1 MDMRM
6 IVNKLCKTVAI
17 LLMLCMGM
25 VAGAQEKETIVFSPQ
40 WTPQAQFAGY
50 YVALVKG
57 FYSEA
62 GLDVRID
69 HPSASNSCI
78 NRLKSGESQIV
89 SLQLMSAMRF
99 VNQGL
104 PLVNV
109 LQTSQQNTLMIISRT
124 PIPNIYRLKDMRV
137 GCWKSGFSELPMM
150 LDRIY
155 KLNIQWVPFRSN
167 INLFISGAIDATMA
181 MSYNE
186 KVQLE
191 MAGQR
196 LNEDQLLYFSKL
208 GYNIPE
214 DGLYTTE
221 DYLSSHREQVYKFAE
236 ASKRGW
242 RWCVDHPQEALDIVM
257 KIVREHRVA
266 TSRVAQRKMLEEI
279 LRSQLAK
286 DTKQRTFRLDP
297 NDFQFTNRFML
308 ENGVIQN
315 PIDFQSF
322 VAESPSAK

>member
-1 MDMRM
+1 M
-6 IVNKLCKTVAI
+6 IVNKLYKTAAI
-17 LLMLCMGM
+17 LLLFCMGS
-25 VAGAQEKETIVFSPQ
+25 VAGAQQKETIVFSPQ

-50 YVALVKG
+50 YVALEKG

-78 NRLKSGESQIV
+78 NRLKRGDSQLI
-89 SLQLMSAMRF
+89 SLQLMSALRF
-99 VNQGL
+99 AAQDL

-186 KVQLE
+186 KIQLE
-191 MAGQR
+191 MSGQR

-214 DGLYTTE
+214 DGLYTTNS
-221 DYLSSHREQVYKFAE
+221 YLNTHREQVRRFVE

-242 RWCVDHPQEALDIVM
+242 LWCVDHPQEALDIVM
-257 KIVREHRVA
+257 KVVRANNVA
-266 TSRVAQRKMLEEI
+266 TSRVAQQKMLKEI
-279 LRSQLAK
+279 LRAQLVK
-286 DTKQRTFRLDP
+286 DTDQRTFRLDP
-297 NDFQFTNRFML
+297 NDFQFTNHFML
-308 ENGVIQN
+308 ENGYI
-315 PIDFQSF
+315 PKSIDYKTF
-322 VAESPSAK
+322 VAE

>member
-1 MDMRM
+1 MRM
-6 IVNKLCKTVAI
+6 IVNKLYKTAAI
-17 LLMLCMGM
+17 LLLFCMGS
-25 VAGAQEKETIVFSPQ
+25 VAGAQQKETIVFSPQ

-50 YVALVKG
+50 YVALEKG

-78 NRLKSGESQIV
+78 NRLKSGDSQLI
-89 SLQLMSAMRF
+89 SLQLMSALRF
-99 VNQGL
+99 AAQDL

-137 GCWKSGFSELPMM
+137 GCWKSGFSELPMI

-186 KVQLE
+186 KIQLE
-191 MAGQR
+191 MSGQR

-214 DGLYTTE
+214 DGLYTTNS
-221 DYLSSHREQVYKFAE
+221 YLNTHREQVRRFVE

-242 RWCVDHPQEALDIVM
+242 LWCVDHPQEALDIVM
-257 KIVREHRVA
+257 KVVRANNVA
-266 TSRVAQRKMLEEI
+266 TSRVAQQKMLKEI
-279 LRSQLAK
+279 LRTQLVK
-286 DTKQRTFRLDP
+286 DTDQRTFRLDP
-297 NDFQFTNRFML
+297 NDFQFTNHFML
-308 ENGVIQN
+308 ENGYI
-315 PIDFQSF
+315 PKSIDYKTF
-322 VAESPSAK
+322 VAE

>member
-1 MDMRM
+1 M
-6 IVNKLCKTVAI
+6 IVNKLYKTAAI
-17 LLMLCMGM
+17 LLLFCMGS
-25 VAGAQEKETIVFSPQ
+25 VAGAQQKETIVFSPQ

-50 YVALVKG
+50 YVALEKG

-78 NRLKSGESQIV
+78 NRLKSGDSQLI
-89 SLQLMSAMRF
+89 SLQLMSALRF
-99 VNQGL
+99 AAQDL

-109 LQTSQQNTLMIISRT
+109 MQTSQQNTLMIISRT

-137 GCWKSGFSELPMM
+137 GCWKSGFSELPMI

-191 MAGQR
+191 MSGQR

-214 DGLYTTE
+214 DGLYTTNS
-221 DYLSSHREQVYKFAE
+221 YLNTHREQVRRFVE

-242 RWCVDHPQEALDIVM
+242 LWCVDHPQEALDIVM
-257 KIVREHRVA
+257 KVVRANNVA
-266 TSRVAQRKMLEEI
+266 TSRVAQQKMLKEI
-279 LRSQLAK
+279 LRTQLVK
-286 DTKQRTFRLDP
+286 DTDQRTFHLDP
-297 NDFQFTNRFML
+297 NDFQFTNHFML
-308 ENGVIQN
+308 ENGYI
-315 PIDFQSF
+315 PKSIDYKTF
-322 VAESPSAK
+322 VAE

>member
-1 MDMRM
+1 MRM
-6 IVNKLCKTVAI
+6 IVNKLYKTAAI
-17 LLMLCMGM
+17 LLLFCMGS
-25 VAGAQEKETIVFSPQ
+25 VAGAQQKETIVFSPQ

-50 YVALVKG
+50 YVALEKG

-78 NRLKSGESQIV
+78 NRLKSGDSQLI
-89 SLQLMSAMRF
+89 SLQLMSALRF
-99 VNQGL
+99 AAQDL

-137 GCWKSGFSELPMM
+137 GCWKSGFSELPMI

-191 MAGQR
+191 MSGQR

-214 DGLYTTE
+214 DGLYTTNS
-221 DYLSSHREQVYKFAE
+221 YLNTHREQVRRFAE

-242 RWCVDHPQEALDIVM
+242 LWCVDHPQEALDIVM
-257 KIVREHRVA
+257 KVVRANNVA
-266 TSRVAQRKMLEEI
+266 TSRVAQQKMLKEI
-279 LRSQLAK
+279 LRTQLVK
-286 DTKQRTFRLDP
+286 DTDQRTFRLDP
-297 NDFQFTNRFML
+297 NDFQFTNHFML
-308 ENGVIQN
+308 ENGYI
-315 PIDFQSF
+315 PKSIDYKTF
-322 VAESPSAK
+322 VAE

>member
-1 MDMRM
+1 M
-6 IVNKLCKTVAI
+6 IVNKLYKTAAI
-17 LLMLCMGM
+17 LLLFCMGS
-25 VAGAQEKETIVFSPQ
+25 VAGAQQKETIVFSPQ

-50 YVALVKG
+50 YVALEKG

-78 NRLKSGESQIV
+78 NRLKSGDSQLI
-89 SLQLMSAMRF
+89 SLQLMSALRF
-99 VNQGL
+99 AAQDL

-137 GCWKSGFSELPMM
+137 GCWKSGFSELPMI

-191 MAGQR
+191 MSGQR

-214 DGLYTTE
+214 DGLYTTNS
-221 DYLSSHREQVYKFAE
+221 YLNTHREQVRRFAE

-242 RWCVDHPQEALDIVM
+242 LWCVDHPQEALDIVM
-257 KIVREHRVA
+257 KVVRANNVA
-266 TSRVAQRKMLEEI
+266 TSRVAQQKMLKEI
-279 LRSQLAK
+279 LRTQLVK
-286 DTKQRTFRLDP
+286 DTDQRTFRLDP
-297 NDFQFTNRFML
+297 NDFQFTNHFML
-308 ENGVIQN
+308 ENGYI
-315 PIDFQSF
+315 PKSIDYKTF
-322 VAESPSAK
+322 VAE

>member
-1 MDMRM
+1 MRM
-6 IVNKLCKTVAI
+6 IVNKLCKTAAI
-17 LLMLCMGM
+17 LLLFCMGI

-40 WTPQAQFAGY
+40 WIPQAQFAGY
-50 YVALVKG
+50 YVALSKG
-57 FYSEA
+57 FYDEA
-62 GLDVRID
+62 GLKVRID
-69 HPSASNSCI
+69 HPSPSNSCV
-78 NRLKSGESQIV
+78 NRLKNGESQII

-104 PLVNV
+104 QLVNI

-124 PIPNIYRLKDMRV
+124 PMQNVFRLKGMRV
-137 GCWKSGFSELPMM
+137 GCWKDGFSELPLM
-150 LDRIY
+150 LDRVY
-155 KLNIQWVPFRSN
+155 NLNIEWVPFRSN

-196 LNEDQLLYFSKL
+196 LDDNHLLYFSKL

-214 DGLYTTE
+214 DGLYTTTS
-221 DYLSSHREQVYKFAE
+221 YLSTHREQVRKFAE

-242 RWCVDHPQEALDIVM
+242 LWCVDHPQEALDIVM
-257 KIVREHRVA
+257 KVVREHNVA

-279 LRSQLAK
+279 LRSQLVK
-286 DTKQRTFRLDP
+286 DTGKRTFRLDS
-297 NDFQFTNRFML
+297 NDFQFTNHFML
-308 ENGVIQN
+308 ENGFIQN
-315 PIDFQSF
+315 SIDYKKF
-322 VAESPSAK
+322 VAESPNAK

>member
-1 MDMRM
+1 M
-6 IVNKLCKTVAI
+6 IVNKLYKTAAI
-17 LLMLCMGM
+17 LLLFCMGS
-25 VAGAQEKETIVFSPQ
+25 VAGAQQKETIVFSPQ

-50 YVALVKG
+50 YVALEKG

-78 NRLKSGESQIV
+78 NRLKRGDSQLI
-89 SLQLMSAMRF
+89 SLQLMSALRF
-99 VNQGL
+99 AAQDL

-155 KLNIQWVPFRSN
+155 KLNIQWVPFQSN

-186 KVQLE
+186 KIQLE
-191 MAGQR
+191 MSGQR

-214 DGLYTTE
+214 DGLYTTNS
-221 DYLSSHREQVYKFAE
+221 YLNTHREQVRRFVE

-242 RWCVDHPQEALDIVM
+242 LWCVDHPQEALDIVM
-257 KIVREHRVA
+257 KVVRANNVA
-266 TSRVAQRKMLEEI
+266 TSRVAQQKMLKEI
-279 LRSQLAK
+279 LRTQLVK
-286 DTKQRTFRLDP
+286 DTNQRTFRLDP
-297 NDFQFTNRFML
+297 NDFQFTNHFML
-308 ENGVIQN
+308 ENGYI
-315 PIDFQSF
+315 PKSIDYKTF
-322 VAESPSAK
+322 VAE

>member
-1 MDMRM
+1 M
-6 IVNKLCKTVAI
+6 IVNKLYKTAAI
-17 LLMLCMGM
+17 LLLFCMGS
-25 VAGAQEKETIVFSPQ
+25 VAGAQQKETIVFSPQ

-50 YVALVKG
+50 YVALEKG

-78 NRLKSGESQIV
+78 NRLKSGDSQLI
-89 SLQLMSAMRF
+89 SLQLMSALRF
-99 VNQGL
+99 AAQDL

-137 GCWKSGFSELPMM
+137 GCWKSGFSELPMI

-186 KVQLE
+186 KIQLE
-191 MAGQR
+191 MSGQR

-214 DGLYTTE
+214 DGLYTTNS
-221 DYLSSHREQVYKFAE
+221 YLNTHREQVRRFVE

-242 RWCVDHPQEALDIVM
+242 LWCVDHPQEALDIVM
-257 KIVREHRVA
+257 KVVRANNVA
-266 TSRVAQRKMLEEI
+266 TSRVAQQKMLKEI
-279 LRSQLAK
+279 LRAQLVK
-286 DTKQRTFRLDP
+286 DTDQRTFRLDP
-297 NDFQFTNRFML
+297 NDFQFTNHFML
-308 ENGVIQN
+308 ENGYI
-315 PIDFQSF
+315 PKSIDYKTF
-322 VAESPSAK
+322 VAE